1 MSQVMSR
8 SKRLVPYIAAL
19 AVIAA
24 SVVLVGVSG
33 TAALALVAWMRS
45 GSALSGRNFAN

>member
-1 MSQVMSR
+1 MNR

-24 SVVLVGVSG
+24 SVLLVGVSG
-33 TAALALVAWMRS
+33 TAAVGIVAWLR
-45 GSALSGRNFAN
+45 L